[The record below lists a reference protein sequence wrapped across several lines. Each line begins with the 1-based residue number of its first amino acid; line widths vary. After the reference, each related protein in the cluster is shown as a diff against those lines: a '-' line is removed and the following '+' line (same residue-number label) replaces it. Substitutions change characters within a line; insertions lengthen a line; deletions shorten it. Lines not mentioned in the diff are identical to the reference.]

1 MYLKVSASAKST
13 DPPVILGSSDN
24 ITSFFPFP
32 SSWTSTLV
40 INSDRSLLY
49 LVFIGVFAPLS
60 TNLAVTLY
68 GAAGFVVFSTGAA
81 GTGSPFCPS
90 FLTRLFIASVN
101 CFIRSDVSLI
111 WGL

>member
-13 DPPVILGSSDN
+13 DPPVILGSNDN
-24 ITSFFPFP
+24 IISFFPLP

-40 INSDRSLLY
+40 INSDKSRLY
-49 LVFIGVFAPLS
+49 LVLIGVFAPRS

-68 GAAGFVVFSTGAA
+68 GATGVVVFSTGAA
-81 GTGSPFCPS
+81 GTGSPFWPS

-101 CFIRSDVSLI
+101 CFTRSDVSLI